1 MPSDS
6 KSCGGASSDKKDGSS
21 SGSGSGSGSGSS
33 NTCSARTWSSEDYD
47 RLATAVTAAVKAEYG
62 TYGGTTRDASGNES
76 SKTDVKWQWQATTDL
91 DDNKDVWRKAAK
103 PTR

>member
-6 KSCGGASSDKKDGSS
+6 KSCGGSSSGKKDGSS

-62 TYGGTTRDASGNES
+62 TYGGTTRDASGKYGRRGAISEADSPYHYS
-76 SKTDVKWQWQATTDL
+76 SK
-91 DDNKDVWRKAAK
+91 
-103 PTR
+103 